1 MSEILPCQAES
12 TSAPDNPQ
20 VTKSISEMTKKKKDL
35 EQEKKKKTTP
45 HPSAQLPSQP
55 KPSHNNLRGLVIT

>member
-35 EQEKKKKTTP
+35 EQEKKKNLPLTP
-45 HPSAQLPSQP
+45 LPTSLP
-55 KPSHNNLRGLVIT
+55 NPNLLTII

>member
-20 VTKSISEMTKKKKDL
+20 VTKSISEMTKKKKYL
-35 EQEKKKKTTP
+35 EQEKKKKKLPLTP
-45 HPSAQLPSQP
+45 LPTSLP
-55 KPSHNNLRGLVIT
+55 NPNLLTII